1 MNPLE
6 QPRRTVA
13 APEEDLVAT
22 HGAAKQAEAAD
33 PLDLVGRRVPGGD
46 IDVLARCFI
55 EEFAAMGYGCDQILE
70 LFRQPQYIALHP
82 AYRAKGEAAIRDL
95 IQEVLA
101 DCGVFRV
108 SGPVPDEPS
117 DPCPEFV
124 QIELPRPD
132 NEDN

>member
-1 MNPLE
+1 MSIRIFL
-6 QPRRTVA
+6 
-13 APEEDLVAT
+13 
-22 HGAAKQAEAAD
+22 
-33 PLDLVGRRVPGGD
+33 
-46 IDVLARCFI
+46 IDEHRSARESLARRL
-55 EEFAAMGYGCDQILE
+55 ASMPGLDVVGSTCD
-70 LFRQPQYIALHP
+70 
-82 AYRAKGEAAIRDL
+82 GEAAIRDL